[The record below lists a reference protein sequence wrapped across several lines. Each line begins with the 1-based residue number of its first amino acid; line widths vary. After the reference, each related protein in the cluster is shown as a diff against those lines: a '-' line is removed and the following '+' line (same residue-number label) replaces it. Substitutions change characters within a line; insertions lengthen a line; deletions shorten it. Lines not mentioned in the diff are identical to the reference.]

1 MAPSAAT
8 VSTVVVTQQQE
19 RPTQLLVRRL
29 PRVRRERRERRSGV
43 SEEEES
49 TAKRWP
55 TAQQLVQAALLCALV
70 VQNSVQSL
78 AARRSRLAAAR
89 SEKRTG
95 CGMLAASSVATVEA
109 IKAAIAIAMLGAFEV
124 KAGPWETLRYVVV
137 ATRAGDAG
145 LIAVPAL
152 CYVASNTL
160 NYVAASHVDG
170 PVLVVFGAIQVL
182 FVSLFSVILLGRRL
196 GPRKWLALS
205 CLAASIACIQLDRRR
220 LSPSSLR
227 GLGLAALGCAV
238 SGFAGVFFEKVLKRS
253 PISLWLRN
261 VHLALLSLPFAF
273 FALDRSHL
281 RRCGLFSG
289 YGPDAWL
296 FIAVK
301 AFGGILVVSPSRR
314 LARPPPAAG
323 PRHQAHRQHS
333 QVLRLRRLHPRRLP
347 RRHLR
352 RLSPHAGLRRRRRR
366 RRLRHHALQRRPS
379 PSFPRLQDT
388 RPPLLLADPRHRVT
402 APSPASAAALPFSHR
417 HSPRCL
423 ADPRTPCGCRTA
435 RLTGTALPP
444 SRGSS

>member
-301 AFGGILVVSPSRR
+301 AFGGILVALVIKHTDNILKCFASAGSILVVSLAATFGDFR
-314 LARPPPAAG
+314 LTPAYVAGAAG
-323 PRHQAHRQHS
+323 VVFATMLYNDA
-333 QVLRLRRLHPRRLP
+333 LRLLFRAFKTRDRPFS
-347 RRHLR
+347 
-352 RLSPHAGLRRRRRR
+352 SP
-366 RRLRHHALQRRPS
+366 
-379 PSFPRLQDT
+379 T
-388 RPPLLLADPRHRVT
+388 RVT
-402 APSPASAAALPFSHR
+402 
-417 HSPRCL
+417 
-423 ADPRTPCGCRTA
+423 G
-435 RLTGTALPP
+435 
-444 SRGSS
+444 